1 MYKFQ
6 LMWVLDVENIVNMQ
20 KKIYTFTEAR
30 WFMNAA
36 CSVIQPDVKYCPL
49 VRNRTGCRIS
59 IAVRW
64 SNCFIH
70 CLALYQITIPRHCNN
85 TDDASFSVK
94 VE

>member
-1 MYKFQ
+1 
-6 LMWVLDVENIVNMQ
+6 MWVLDVENIVNMQ

-36 CSVIQPDVKYCPL
+36 CSVIQLDVILSISAKQNWLQDIYC
-49 VRNRTGCRIS
+49 CEM
-59 IAVRW
+59 

-70 CLALYQITIPRHCNN
+70 CLALYQITTPCHCNN
-85 TDDASFSVK
+85 TDDASFSIK